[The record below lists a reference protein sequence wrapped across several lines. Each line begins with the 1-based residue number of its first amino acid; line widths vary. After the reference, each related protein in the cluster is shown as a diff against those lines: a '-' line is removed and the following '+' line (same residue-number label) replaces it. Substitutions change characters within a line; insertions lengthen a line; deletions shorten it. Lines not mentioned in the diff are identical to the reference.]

1 MMQDSVVAGDAG
13 GTINQQVIMAPPGCW
28 PALTDPRF
36 RSLLRHWAERR
47 QGLMAPR
54 HAIDPAAIRGCL
66 PHVWLYQYLPAEND
80 FLCTLAGEKVNE
92 AWGQSLIGK
101 RASLFMPPPMR
112 EHVPKLYR
120 RMLEQPALQVSRR
133 RITPADGVAQSA
145 ERLILPLARED
156 GSAYGVFG
164 LTLYYLGAQSSFDD
178 PLDMQGAV
186 TLYDCAGLPASPP

>member
-1 MMQDSVVAGDAG
+1 MRDSVAADDAG
-13 GTINQQVIMAPPGCW
+13 GTVNQQVIMAPPGCW
-28 PALTDPRF
+28 PELTDPRF
-36 RSLLRHWAERR
+36 RNLLRHWAERR
-47 QGLMAPR
+47 QGLMAQR
-54 HAIDPAAIRGCL
+54 SAIDPAAIRGCL

-92 AWGQSLIGK
+92 AWGHSLIGK
-101 RASLFMPPPMR
+101 RISQFMPPAMLAR
-112 EHVPKLYR
+112 VPLLYR

-133 RITPADGVAQSA
+133 RIVPADGVAQSA
-145 ERLILPLARED
+145 ERLILPLSRDD

-186 TLYDCAGLPASPP
+186 TLYDCASLPVTLP